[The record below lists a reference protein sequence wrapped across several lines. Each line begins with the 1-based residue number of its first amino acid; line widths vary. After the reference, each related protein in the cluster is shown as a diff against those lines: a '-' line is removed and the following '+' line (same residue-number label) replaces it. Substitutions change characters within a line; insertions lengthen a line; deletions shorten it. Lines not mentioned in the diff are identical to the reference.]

1 MRIKFQADADLDGR
15 VIRGLR
21 RIAPE
26 IDMRTSAEARLAGL
40 DDPDVLRSSAADARI
55 LVSQDRSTM
64 PAHFRR
70 FIAESESAGVILVRS
85 AVPIG
90 VVIEELP
97 LIWAASEPEEWTN
110 RLVWIPL

>member
-1 MRIKFQADADLDGR
+1 MRIRFQADGDLDGC

-21 RIAPE
+21 RVAPE

-40 DDPDVLRSSAADARI
+40 EDPEVLRSSAADARI

-70 FIAESESAGVILVRS
+70 FVAESESPGVFLVRA

-90 VVIEELP
+90 VVIEELL

-110 RLVWIPL
+110 RLAWISL

>member
-1 MRIKFQADADLDGR
+1 MRIKFQADWDLDGR
-15 VIRGLR
+15 VLRGLR

-26 IDMRTSAEARLAGL
+26 IDMRTASNAGL
-40 DDPDVLRSSAADARI
+40 EGLEDPEVLRVAAASSRI

-64 PAHFRR
+64 PGHFRR
-70 FIAESESAGVILVRS
+70 FVAGSESPGVILVRA

-90 VVIEELP
+90 VVIEELL
-97 LIWAASEPEEWTN
+97 LIWAASEPEEWKN

>member
-1 MRIKFQADADLDGR
+1 MRIKFQADWDLDGR

-21 RIAPE
+21 RTAPE
-26 IDMRTSAEARLAGL
+26 IDMRTAADARLSGVEDL
-40 DDPDVLRSSAADARI
+40 DVLRYTAADARI

-70 FIAESESAGVILVRS
+70 FLAESDSPGVILVRA

-90 VVIEELP
+90 VVIDELL
-97 LIWAASEPEEWTN
+97 LIWAASEPQEWTN
-110 RLVWIPL
+110 RLAWIPL

>member
-1 MRIKFQADADLDGR
+1 MRIKFQADWDLDGR

-26 IDMRTSAEARLAGL
+26 IDLRT
-40 DDPDVLRSSAADARI
+40 AADARLSGLEDPEVLRCAASDDRI

-70 FIAESESAGVILVRS
+70 FVTISESPGVILVRA

-90 VVIEELP
+90 VVIEEL
-97 LIWAASEPEEWTN
+97 LLMWGASEPKEWTN